1 MRRSPTVLPLDFS
14 EVLMPHHVLRSLKHE
29 YQVFV
34 DSEIERYKDSVS
46 RHSLLGIADEAVAAL
61 RSQAQYEPEELSLCA
76 EVDRLIARR
85 IKLPKYTTWQRK
97 RLKRLAEYRKP
108 ETWGIAPDGPLVREI
123 KPGSDTHVLV
133 TGAECE
139 RAAIYLAAHGCA
151 VTAIN
156 EEEDCV
162 DRVVAAAAAAGLNS
176 RIDACVADLGTWSP
190 KPLTAV
196 VCPSDSL
203 ASLTPHDLTRVI
215 ESLQDATKA
224 GGVHLF
230 ETILNGSSSLTVEE
244 LRARYS
250 GWTVAVERES
260 GTARSFLARKAAA

>member
-1 MRRSPTVLPLDFS
+1 
-14 EVLMPHHVLRSLKHE
+14 MPHTVLRSLKHE

-46 RHSLLGIADEAVAAL
+46 RHALLSIADEAVAAL

-85 IKLPKYTTWQRK
+85 IKLPKYSTWQRK

-108 ETWGIAPDGPLVREI
+108 ETWGIAPDGPIVREI
-123 KPGSDTHVLV
+123 RQGSDAHVLV

-139 RAAIYLAAHGCA
+139 RVGIYLAANGCA

-162 DRVVAAAAAAGLNS
+162 DRVIAAAAAAGLNS
-176 RIDACVADLGTWSP
+176 RIDASATGLDAWSP
-190 KPLTAV
+190 KPLTGV

-203 ASLTPHDLTRVI
+203 ASLAPADRARVI
-215 ESLQDATKA
+215 EALQHATKA

-230 ETILNGSSSLTVEE
+230 ETILNGGGSLTVDE
-244 LRARYS
+244 LRAIYS
-250 GWTVAVERES
+250 AGWTIAVERES
-260 GTARSFLARKAAA
+260 GSAKSFVARKAAA

>member
-1 MRRSPTVLPLDFS
+1 
-14 EVLMPHHVLRSLKHE
+14 MPHQVLRSLKHE
-29 YQVFV
+29 YQVFIE
-34 DSEIERYKDSVS
+34 SEIERYKDSVS
-46 RHSLLGIADEAVAAL
+46 RHSLLGIADEAVAVL
-61 RSQAQYEPEELSLCA
+61 RSQTQYEPEELSLCA

-85 IKLPKYTTWQRK
+85 IKLPKYSTWQRK

-162 DRVVAAAAAAGLNS
+162 ERVIAAAAAAGLNF
-176 RIDACVADLGTWSP
+176 RINACVSDLGAWSP

-196 VCPSDSL
+196 VCPGDSL
-203 ASLTPHDLTRVI
+203 ASLTPHERTRVI
-215 ESLQDATKA
+215 ESLQDATRA

-230 ETILNGSSSLTVEE
+230 EMILGGNNSITVDE

-260 GTARSFLARKAAA
+260 GTTRSFLARKAAA

>member
-1 MRRSPTVLPLDFS
+1 
-14 EVLMPHHVLRSLKHE
+14 MPHQALRSLRHE

-46 RHSLLGIADEAVAAL
+46 RHSLLVIADEAVAAL

-85 IKLPKYTTWQRK
+85 IKLPKYSTWLRK

-123 KPGSDTHVLV
+123 KPGADTHVLV

-139 RAAIYLAAHGCA
+139 RAGIYLAAHGCA

-162 DRVVAAAAAAGLNS
+162 DRVIAAAAAAGLNS
-176 RIDACVADLGTWSP
+176 RIDASVSQLGAWSP
-190 KPLTAV
+190 TPLSAV
-196 VCPSDSL
+196 ICPSDTL
-203 ASLTPHDLTRVI
+203 ASLSAHDRIRVI
-215 ESLQDATKA
+215 EALQAATKE

-230 ETILNGSSSLTVEE
+230 ETILAGGGPVTIDE
-244 LRARYS
+244 LRRTYS

-260 GTARSFLARKAAA
+260 GTARTFLARKSAA

>member
-1 MRRSPTVLPLDFS
+1 
-14 EVLMPHHVLRSLKHE
+14 MPHQMLRSLKHE
-29 YQVFV
+29 YQVYV
-34 DSEIERYKDSVS
+34 ESEIERYKDSVS
-46 RHSLLGIADEAVAAL
+46 RNSLLGIADEAVAVLGA
-61 RSQAQYEPEELSLCA
+61 QAQYEPEELSLWA

-85 IKLPKYTTWQRK
+85 IKLPKYATWQRK

-133 TGAECE
+133 TGTECE
-139 RAAIYLAAHGCA
+139 RAGIYLAAHGCS

-156 EEEDCV
+156 EEEECV
-162 DRVVAAAAAAGLNS
+162 ERVVAAAAAAGLNS
-176 RIDACVADLGTWSP
+176 RINACVSDLGAWSP

-196 VCPSDSL
+196 VCPSESL
-203 ASLTPHDLTRVI
+203 SSLNPHDLARVI

-230 ETILNGSSSLTVEE
+230 ETILNGTGSLTVDE
-244 LRARYS
+244 LRAKYS
-250 GWTVAVERES
+250 GWTVAVERETGS
-260 GTARSFLARKAAA
+260 GRTFLARKAAA

>member
-1 MRRSPTVLPLDFS
+1 
-14 EVLMPHHVLRSLKHE
+14 MPHQMLRSLKHE
-29 YQVFV
+29 YQVYV
-34 DSEIERYKDSVS
+34 ESEIERYKDSVS
-46 RHSLLGIADEAVAAL
+46 RNSLLGIADEAVAVLGA
-61 RSQAQYEPEELSLCA
+61 QAQYEPEELSLWA

-85 IKLPKYTTWQRK
+85 IKLPKYGTWQRK
-97 RLKRLAEYRKP
+97 RLKLLAEYRKP
-108 ETWGIAPDGPLVREI
+108 ETWGIAPDGPIVREI
-123 KPGSDTHVLV
+123 RAGSDTHVLV

-139 RAAIYLAAHGCA
+139 RAGIYLAAHGCE

-162 DRVVAAAAAAGLNS
+162 ERVIAAAAAAGLNS
-176 RIDACVADLGTWSP
+176 RIDASVAGLGTWSP

-196 VCPSDSL
+196 VCPSESL
-203 ASLTPHDLTRVI
+203 ASLTPHDRTRI
-215 ESLQDATKA
+215 IAALQDATKA

-230 ETILNGSSSLTVEE
+230 ETILNGTGSLTVDE
-244 LRARYS
+244 LRARYT

>member
-1 MRRSPTVLPLDFS
+1 M
-14 EVLMPHHVLRSLKHE
+14 HQQVLRSLKHE

-34 DSEIERYKDSVS
+34 EFEIERYKDSVS
-46 RHSLLGIADEAVAAL
+46 RHFLLGIADEAVAAL

-85 IKLPKYTTWQRK
+85 IKLPKYSTWQRK

-123 KPGSDTHVLV
+123 RPGSDTHVLV

-162 DRVVAAAAAAGLNS
+162 DRVIAAAAAAGLNS

-190 KPLTAV
+190 RPLTAV
-196 VCPSDSL
+196 VCPSDTLS
-203 ASLTPHDLTRVI
+203 ALTPHDRTRVI
-215 ESLQDATKA
+215 ESLQSATKA

-230 ETILNGSSSLTVEE
+230 ETILNGSGTLTVDE

-260 GTARSFLARKAAA
+260 GTARTFLARKTIA

>member
-1 MRRSPTVLPLDFS
+1 
-14 EVLMPHHVLRSLKHE
+14 MPHHQLRSLRHE

-34 DSEIERYKDSVS
+34 ESEIERYKDSVS
-46 RHSLLGIADEAVAAL
+46 RHSLLGIADEAVSVL

-85 IKLPKYTTWQRK
+85 IKLPKYSTWQRK

-190 KPLTAV
+190 TALSAV

-203 ASLTPHDLTRVI
+203 AALTPHDRSRVI
-215 ESLQDATKA
+215 ELLQRATKA

-230 ETILNGSSSLTVEE
+230 ETILNGSDSLTVDE
-244 LRARYS
+244 LKARYS

>member
-1 MRRSPTVLPLDFS
+1 
-14 EVLMPHHVLRSLKHE
+14 MPPHVLRSLRHE

-34 DSEIERYKDSVS
+34 ESEVERYKDSVS
-46 RHSLLGIADEAVAAL
+46 RPSLLGIADEAVAAL
-61 RSQAQYEPEELSLCA
+61 RAQAQYEPEELSLCA

-108 ETWGIAPDGPLVREI
+108 ETWGLAPDGPLVREI

-176 RIDACVADLGTWSP
+176 RIDACVADLCTWSP
-190 KPLTAV
+190 TTLTAV
-196 VCPSDSL
+196 VCPSDTLSAL
-203 ASLTPHDLTRVI
+203 PPHDRTRVI
-215 ESLQDATKA
+215 ESLQGATKA

-230 ETILNGSSSLTVEE
+230 ETIINGAGAVTIDE
-244 LRARYS
+244 LRARYL

-260 GTARSFLARKAAA
+260 GTAKSFLARKAAA

>member
-1 MRRSPTVLPLDFS
+1 
-14 EVLMPHHVLRSLKHE
+14 MPPHVLRSLRHE
-29 YQVFV
+29 YQLFV
-34 DSEIERYKDSVS
+34 ESEVERYKDSVS
-46 RHSLLGIADEAVAAL
+46 RPSLLGIADEAVAAL
-61 RSQAQYEPEELSLCA
+61 RAQAQYEPEELSLCA

-108 ETWGIAPDGPLVREI
+108 ETWGLAPDGPLVREI
-123 KPGSDTHVLV
+123 KPGSDAHVLV

-162 DRVVAAAAAAGLNS
+162 DRVIAAAAAAGLNS
-176 RIDACVADLGTWSP
+176 RIDACVTDLCSWSP
-190 KPLTAV
+190 TTLTAV
-196 VCPSDSL
+196 VCPSDTLSAL
-203 ASLTPHDLTRVI
+203 QPHDRTRVI
-215 ESLQDATKA
+215 ESLQGATKA

-230 ETILNGSSSLTVEE
+230 ETIINGAGSLTIDE
-244 LRARYS
+244 LRTRYL

-260 GTARSFLARKAAA
+260 GTAKSFLARKAAA

>member
-1 MRRSPTVLPLDFS
+1 
-14 EVLMPHHVLRSLKHE
+14 MPPQALRSLRHE
-29 YQVFV
+29 YQVFIE
-34 DSEIERYKDSVS
+34 SEIERYKDSVS
-46 RHSLLGIADEAVAAL
+46 RNSLLGIADEAVAGL

-85 IKLPKYTTWQRK
+85 IKLPKYSTWLRK

-108 ETWGIAPDGPLVREI
+108 ETWGLAPDGPLVREI
-123 KPGSDTHVLV
+123 KPGADTHVLV

-139 RAAIYLAAHGCA
+139 RAGIYLAAHGCA

-162 DRVVAAAAAAGLNS
+162 ERVMAAAAAAGLTS
-176 RIDACVADLGTWSP
+176 RIDASVADLGMWSP
-190 KPLTAV
+190 TPLSAV
-196 VCPSDSL
+196 VCPSESL
-203 ASLTPHDLTRVI
+203 AGLTPHDRSRVI
-215 ESLQDATKA
+215 ASLQDATKA

-230 ETILNGSSSLTVEE
+230 EAIHTETGSLSIEE

-260 GTARSFLARKAAA
+260 GTARSFVARKVAA

>member
-1 MRRSPTVLPLDFS
+1 
-14 EVLMPHHVLRSLKHE
+14 MPHHQLRSLRHE

-34 DSEIERYKDSVS
+34 ESEIERYKDSVS
-46 RHSLLGIADEAVAAL
+46 RPSLLGIADEAVAVL

-85 IKLPKYTTWQRK
+85 VKLPKYSTWLRK

-108 ETWGIAPDGPLVREI
+108 ETWGFAPDGPIVREI
-123 KPGSDTHVLV
+123 KPGADTHVLV
-133 TGAECE
+133 AGSECE
-139 RAAIYLAAHGCA
+139 RAGIYLAAHGCA

-162 DRVVAAAAAAGLNS
+162 ERVIAAAAAAGLNS

-190 KPLTAV
+190 TPLTAV
-196 VCPSDSL
+196 VCPGDSL
-203 ASLTPHDLTRVI
+203 ASLAPQERSRVI

-230 ETILNGSSSLTVEE
+230 EAILTGNGSVTLDE
-244 LRARYS
+244 LKASYL
-250 GWTVAVERES
+250 GWTVAVERETGS
-260 GTARSFLARKAAA
+260 TRTFLARKAAA

>member
-1 MRRSPTVLPLDFS
+1 
-14 EVLMPHHVLRSLKHE
+14 MPHQVLRSLKHE
-29 YQVFV
+29 YQLFV

-61 RSQAQYEPEELSLCA
+61 RAQAQYEPEELTLCA

-108 ETWGIAPDGPLVREI
+108 ETWGLAPDGPLVREI
-123 KPGSDTHVLV
+123 KPGTDTHVLV
-133 TGAECE
+133 AGAECE
-139 RAAIYLAAHGCA
+139 RAGIYLAALGCA

-162 DRVVAAAAAAGLNS
+162 DRVIAAAAAAGLNS
-176 RIDACVADLGTWSP
+176 RIDARVAGLGSWSP
-190 KPLTAV
+190 KPLSAV
-196 VCPSDSL
+196 VCPSESLSSL
-203 ASLTPHDLTRVI
+203 APHDRSRVI
-215 ESLQDATKA
+215 EWLQDATKA

-230 ETILNGSSSLTVEE
+230 ETILNGAGSLTVDE

-260 GTARSFLARKAAA
+260 GTAKTFLARKATA

>member
-1 MRRSPTVLPLDFS
+1 
-14 EVLMPHHVLRSLKHE
+14 MPHQQLRSLRHE

-34 DSEIERYKDSVS
+34 ESEIERYKDSVS
-46 RHSLLGIADEAVAAL
+46 RPSLLGIADEAVAVL

-85 IKLPKYTTWQRK
+85 VKLPKYSTWLRK

-108 ETWGIAPDGPLVREI
+108 ETWGFAPDGPLVREI

-162 DRVVAAAAAAGLNS
+162 DRVIAAAAAAGLNS

-190 KPLTAV
+190 TPLTAF
-196 VCPSDSL
+196 VCPSESL
-203 ASLTPHDLTRVI
+203 AALTPHDRTRVI
-215 ESLQDATKA
+215 ESLQDVTKA

-230 ETILNGSSSLTVEE
+230 ETILTAGGSLTVDE

-260 GTARSFLARKAAA
+260 GTARTFLARKAAA